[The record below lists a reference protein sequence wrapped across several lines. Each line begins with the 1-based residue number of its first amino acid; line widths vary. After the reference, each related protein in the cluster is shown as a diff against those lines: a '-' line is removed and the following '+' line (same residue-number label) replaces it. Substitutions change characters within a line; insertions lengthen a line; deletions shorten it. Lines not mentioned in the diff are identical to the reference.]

1 MTTRTLDG
9 AHVLVTGADRG
20 VGAAFVET
28 VLAAGAARVLA
39 CSQDPSDLE
48 GARRRL
54 GLRLLPVELDV
65 TDPTQCAQ
73 VCGEAG
79 RVDLF
84 VSCAGRERPGRPVG
98 HDEADARHLFELHL
112 WGPWR
117 MAHGLLPAIEA
128 SGGGMIF
135 VQSIAALVLS
145 RRGPFYSASKSAA
158 TMMAT
163 ALREVGRDQGL
174 VVTNVFPGLTDMDVM
189 ADEDVPN
196 ALARQTAEQ
205 ALAAWLAG
213 AASVYPDRFARLVHE
228 RMLGDLDAVM
238 DTPGRVVAEEYLRYV
253 AGEDAT

>member
-1 MTTRTLDG
+1 
-9 AHVLVTGADRG
+9 
-20 VGAAFVET
+20 
-28 VLAAGAARVLA
+28 
-39 CSQDPSDLE
+39 
-48 GARRRL
+48 
-54 GLRLLPVELDV
+54 
-65 TDPTQCAQ
+65 
-73 VCGEAG
+73 
-79 RVDLF
+79 
-84 VSCAGRERPGRPVG
+84 
-98 HDEADARHLFELHL
+98 
-112 WGPWR
+112 

-145 RRGPFYSASKSAA
+145 RREPFYSASKSAA

-189 ADEDVPN
+189 ADGDVPN

-238 DTPGRVVAEEYLRYV
+238 DTPGRVVTEEYLRYV